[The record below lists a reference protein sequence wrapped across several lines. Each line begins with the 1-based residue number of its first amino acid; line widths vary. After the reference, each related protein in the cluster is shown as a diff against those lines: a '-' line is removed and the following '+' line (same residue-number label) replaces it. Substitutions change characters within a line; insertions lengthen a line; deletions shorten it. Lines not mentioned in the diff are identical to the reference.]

1 VKPLR
6 RAFVVGGA
14 HTTYLGKGRPE
25 FVHPRHAEWGER
37 HNPSLEEHLREATLK
52 ALEVAGV
59 TPAQVERGYVSNFL
73 GECFSKQGHLGSM
86 LAAVHPDLEGKP
98 FGRIEAACASG
109 SAAIA
114 AATEAICAGWDV
126 VLVVGVEVE
135 TNVRGRDGVEFMARA
150 AHYESQRELSE
161 FTFPHLF
168 ARRTRAY
175 KDAFGA
181 TDEDVAAVVLKAYQN
196 AAKNP
201 KALKHHVEMTPE
213 HATHAGAHNPTFLED
228 PELRPHMKMSDS
240 TQFTDGASAVVLCSE
255 AGLEKLGIATARC
268 TEILAWGH
276 STRALGAETDGA
288 RMTNLRA
295 AAEVAYRDAGITAA
309 DVDLVELHDCF
320 AISELQQIEA
330 LGLTD
335 EGQAGAALREG
346 TFDIDGRVPINTGGG
361 LLGFGHPIGATG
373 VKQVVEV
380 WRQAQGLCEAYQVP
394 NRPQI
399 AVTSNLGGDD
409 RTGIVMVHERCG

>member
-1 VKPLR
+1 MKPLR

-25 FVHPRHAEWGER
+25 FVHPKHPDWGER
-37 HNPSLEEHLREATLK
+37 QNPSLEDHLRDATLK
-52 ALEVAGV
+52 ALEVTGV
-59 TPAQVERGYVSNFL
+59 PAAAIERGFVSNFL

-86 LAAVHPDLEGKP
+86 LAAAHPDLEGKP

-114 AATEAICAGWDV
+114 SATESICAGFDV

-135 TNVRGRDGVEFMARA
+135 TNVRGREGVEFMARA
-150 AHYESQRELSE
+150 AHYETQRELSQ

-168 ARRTRAY
+168 GRRTKAY
-175 KDAFGA
+175 KEAFGA
-181 TDEDVAAVVLKAYQN
+181 TDEDIAAVVLKNYGN
-196 AAKNP
+196 ARRNP
-201 KALKHHVEMTPE
+201 QALKHHVEMTPE
-213 HATHAGAHNPTFLED
+213 HALKAGSHNPVFLED

-240 TQFTDGASAVVLCSE
+240 TQFTDGASAVILCSQ
-255 AGLEKLGIATARC
+255 AGLEKLGIPLSRC

-288 RMTNLRA
+288 RMANVKA
-295 AAEVAYRDAGITAA
+295 AAEVAYRDAGITPD
-309 DVDLVELHDCF
+309 DVDLVEVHDCF

-330 LGLTD
+330 LGLAD
-335 EGQAGAALREG
+335 EGRAGAAMRDG
-346 TFDIDGRVPINTGGG
+346 DFDIDGRVPVNTGGG

-380 WRQAQGLCEAYQVP
+380 WRQAQGLCGDYQVKD
-394 NRPQI
+394 RPRI

-409 RTGIVMVHERCG
+409 RTGIVMVHGNCA